1 MADSSNGGGGIVRND
16 GLVDVSANAR
26 GGAAGGLSLSG
37 KYVGNFGAIL
47 ALGSDTTAGG
57 SVDIHS
63 TTQTLVSSLA
73 TIDASG
79 GANGG
84 SIILWSDTNTTMN
97 GTLLARGG
105 AAGGNGGFVEVSSWG
120 GFSLTGQVDT
130 TAVSGRTGMLLLD
143 PKNVIIAA
151 AGAGTLVAVDQFSD
165 TPSADVTIAAA
176 TITGAASAV
185 TIQANNDITVNAA
198 LSMAQDLTLQAG
210 RSVLVNAN
218 ISLTNKTLTIIA
230 NDDAGVDANRDA
242 GAGSIT
248 TLSGITLGAGNGTI
262 NLTVEPGDVGA
273 AGGITIDKVTTS
285 GTLNISTAGF
295 VKETAGDAVPALGS
309 MTSDDDLTAGTLNFI
324 ATGVNATFGEGL
336 DTGNGALEIAVS
348 GSINASVTLP
358 LAAPASNFVGSFVL
372 TDADHTNGGGGPF
385 SAVGSPVTIGT
396 FNAGSGI
403 VILTAKGAPIL
414 AAAGATPNI
423 TAAQVNLTSELYLGP
438 DLIPFV
444 NILLPHY
451 GSVGTLAAPI
461 RTNIG
466 ALTATASDGGVFI
479 DEADGLLINK
489 VIAQDGGTTP
499 STGENGTVVIFPQG
513 GSASAGTSDVKIV
526 AHGDIVL
533 GEVKAADQ
541 FTLTITTAGMILDG
555 NMEAL
560 NILARGLTVSAVGA
574 IGQDTDLIDTTVM
587 TLLAT
592 TSNGGVFIS
601 EADGADVTITAGG
614 AGSDV
619 ILNNAMRTLVLGTI
633 TTTGGDVTVKASFD
647 AITDGNGGAPN
658 IVGATAVLES
668 PAGLGTAGDKL
679 EVNVGTLSTKVTNS
693 GAGTY
698 VTNAAALTALA
709 IETKNGALDIS
720 FTGGTVAFVQPG
732 VLDRLSLTSPGMDF
746 SFSNTGGKVVLN
758 GVDAGTGVVSITA
771 KTLID
776 DSASPALTGGAVTL
790 KAGTSIGSSANK
802 INTNLVSLTATANAG
817 GIFIADSGAIN
828 SLTATAKGAGNDV
841 EVTTVGDL
849 IVAKV
854 TAPDVV
860 TLTAGGFGNIRR
872 IGSVL
877 NVSGASVTLQAGAAI
892 GTSAEPLVLDVAT
905 LTLAKADAGGNFLRF
920 KNAVNATEVRA
931 TGDVEMS
938 SDVDITIG
946 VVAAGGANTVK
957 ITSAH
962 GTLRDGN
969 AAALNISG
977 GTANL
982 TANQIGTFADP
993 IDTDIGTLTA
1003 VGNSGG
1009 VYINELNAL
1018 TVVSVLALGQDSHI
1032 NLSTGG
1038 DMLLSV
1044 VKAEGDQVKLSTI
1057 GRINDGNGPLLNIT
1071 ADLLDIS
1078 ATTGIDTLQNSVNR
1092 LGSASG
1098 GSGGVT
1104 ISNIGPISITDA
1116 TLEGKGPSMLTIQA
1130 ESITV
1135 LDMSDDIAS
1144 LDLNGSLK
1152 LEALNGNV
1160 IFLDP
1165 NDTIAASGTGSLT
1178 ISAAPGL
1185 TPLYPDTGAVA
1196 VVGNLTTTG
1205 GAITVLAN
1213 HHITIGFLNTGGTGD
1228 VSVISQTGVIIDGN
1242 GTATNIRAKIVTLS
1256 GVGQTARQAELE
1268 TTIRIADY
1276 SAIRSEAAAKLTSAQ
1291 SFFTAA
1297 AIMDIQQQ
1305 NALDA
1310 KGQASSA
1317 KSEAEQLSNQAASAA
1332 DSAATLVT
1340 TLNGVAVGLTIAADV
1355 AQVVA
1360 AVAQAIPL
1368 SGDGGASVVAT
1379 ALSVGADVATTAAF
1393 FAGLD
1398 ADKKAVEA
1406 AEAAYLFTQT
1416 AAELTA
1422 LSATYEDSLATWR
1435 AFDEAT
1441 SIAQKAAD
1449 AAAIARDHA
1458 LVVRDQAIYAEDQ
1471 ANVIGT
1477 ASSGLQIE
1485 AEQINATATDGSV
1498 FLSVT
1503 GDVKLGSISATGTG
1517 GVVSVKG
1524 DGNIYV
1530 RGTTVAPSQVLLD
1543 AGLSIIEDGG
1553 SIDAPEFLGLAQN
1566 NVGTIAAPILTTI
1579 KTLAVHAVNG
1589 TVGISNTGPLKIGSV
1604 NENDGVTAAGAVGI
1618 TSSGSLTFEKT
1629 ISAPGQVVTLLS
1641 QNGAIID
1648 DHADSAEV
1656 TALTLNATAKSGIN
1670 LDTNVSNLSA
1680 NVTDAGSVEIRE
1692 ADGITLTS
1700 VQTADG
1706 AISVEAGGTI
1716 VATSVISITD
1726 AETNDISLKATNG
1739 GGIQAGAINA
1749 GAVDGDVTLDA
1760 STAGGTITML
1770 GGGRITADALV
1781 GIASSG
1787 ISITTT
1793 ANSVDLQVT
1802 GTGDLTVNEFDA
1814 VLVNKLSTSNGAIS
1828 LTTGGQVTLLEGAV
1842 NAAGGVSDATINAG
1856 GKIIGPLV
1864 GNGVPDVLGAI
1875 VNLITTGAGNTIG
1888 TSSGNALE
1896 INATSRLNVTTA
1908 DSNAFIED
1916 TAGGVVIG
1924 LANVGSGNFLLKAL
1938 AGSITS
1944 VSPGNNVADI
1954 VAAHVDLKVTGETST
1969 IGTSETSQLDINGST
1984 LTLLT
1989 EGGSAFLAD
1998 TAGGIAINTLNVGA
2012 GDLFLTATGGAITD
2026 NDGTTTNN
2034 IVATNLMLSATAGVG
2049 TGANPIEVTV
2059 TALEGF
2065 GGTGGFALTDLSGGI
2080 LIGGVTSAL
2089 NGISVT
2095 GGNIAITA
2103 LSPLTVNEAVA
2114 NTGGGNITLTA
2125 TDSEGEGDDLTVNAN
2140 LTATG
2145 GTGGITLYGG
2155 DDVTLKLGVTLS
2167 APGGTVDIHGDNG
2180 DADEDIGSKVQLDGA
2195 IRASRLQITTAGD
2208 NDTVVLKDAIVSSQA
2223 INTGGGNDEITIAA
2237 GNTLGT
2243 GTLDAGTGN
2252 DTVTISSA
2260 VQIVL
2265 GNDGEDTIHVFAQVT
2280 TLNAG
2285 DDDDAI
2291 DISAT
2296 VGTFIGGLGED
2307 ILLMKA
2313 GGAVSTSA
2321 DGGGGYDQFIYDHD
2335 DEDSEDEDD
2344 YIGPVTVNLQTGS
2357 ATGLTSFT
2365 GFERFEATTHANDH
2379 LIGANVASTW
2389 HITDTNAGDIGGTG
2403 VFDFS
2408 GFENLTGGTND
2419 DAFLFA
2425 EDGEIA
2431 GDLDGGGHAAFDT
2444 IDYNGADFGAEVTVI
2459 LDGPNAGTAT
2469 AIEGRFD
2476 RINKVLGDED
2486 FTDTNA
2492 LTGYNASSI
2501 WTFTGVHTGN
2511 INNQF
2516 FFQEFGD
2523 VTGGNGGNT
2532 FAFADGSIPS
2542 QPVKGGS
2549 GNNILDLSAWTSGLD
2564 WYITDDNAGHV
2575 DTIVGTFGFADM
2587 SRLISGEGNDRFIF
2601 SDDKILGGELLAT
2614 GAIEGNGGT
2623 DFIDL
2628 SAYTTRN
2635 LWSRTE
2641 LDGTIETDRETWT
2654 YSSIEQFLG
2663 SETTT
2668 YLFDVV
2674 DFIGTV
2680 TKVTLPPQVL
2690 PEQSGGVFLTVTN
2703 IGNDEAFRKKIDIS
2717 FYLSLDDKLD
2727 ENDVLIGV
2735 YDSRNINL
2743 YQGHTGHSIFTPTT
2757 IPEGTAPG
2765 VYHLLSS
2772 IDSGNVVAEGDEMN
2786 NIADGGLIEVLSVV
2800 VDLQPEF
2807 TKSTLPAE
2815 VLPGTNGAKGV
2826 LTTVV
2831 TNIGNSPAIGAVDVE
2846 FFLSLD
2852 TTIGM
2857 DDIALGGFFDRNI
2870 NLSAGESRT
2879 FTLNAQIP
2887 EGTVPGN
2894 YHVLTRVDGKNMVV
2908 ETDESNNVAEAED
2921 MLQVNLPYV
2930 DLVADVINADLPN
2943 IGVPNDTISFQVP
2956 IKNIGNIPAN
2966 GKIDVDFY
2974 LSVDGTV
2981 DPGTDVLIKSLRN
2994 VSIKLGPDGQ
3004 RVLSATAK
3012 VPASI
3017 LGGTFFV
3024 LADIDTNNTVE
3035 ELDDSNNSAASDNFM
3050 EVVWRFGNF
3059 GDRKNVKLVV
3069 PDTNG
3074 NIVTFSMKGEG
3085 AGDILGGS
3093 NFTELSLVGTNQET
3107 EVFIKTKRGAVTQL
3121 HDIIAT
3127 NPIEVLKAPK
3137 ANLQGDVLIPGGLE
3151 TMILRDV
3158 TTSTIT
3164 IGEPHHELMSIRL
3177 AHVTDLTLT
3186 SGTPIH
3192 SLKVLDWRDTNMTRD
3207 FIQAPHITSLRS
3219 AGDFQADII
3228 TTDVSRK
3235 GLSLTSMKVKG
3246 VANSNVLLAG
3256 GAHVINVGGWD
3267 GGSFAATFADRFVVR
3282 GDCRMPN

>member
-1 MADSSNGGGGIVRND
+1 M
-16 GLVDVSANAR
+16 
-26 GGAAGGLSLSG
+26 
-37 KYVGNFGAIL
+37 
-47 ALGSDTTAGG
+47 
-57 SVDIHS
+57 
-63 TTQTLVSSLA
+63 
-73 TIDASG
+73 
-79 GANGG
+79 
-84 SIILWSDTNTTMN
+84 
-97 GTLLARGG
+97 
-105 AAGGNGGFVEVSSWG
+105 
-120 GFSLTGQVDT
+120 
-130 TAVSGRTGMLLLD
+130 
-143 PKNVIIAA
+143 
-151 AGAGTLVAVDQFSD
+151 
-165 TPSADVTIAAA
+165 
-176 TITGAASAV
+176 
-185 TIQANNDITVNAA
+185 
-198 LSMAQDLTLQAG
+198 
-210 RSVLVNAN
+210 
-218 ISLTNKTLTIIA
+218 
-230 NDDAGVDANRDA
+230 
-242 GAGSIT
+242 
-248 TLSGITLGAGNGTI
+248 
-262 NLTVEPGDVGA
+262 
-273 AGGITIDKVTTS
+273 
-285 GTLNISTAGF
+285 
-295 VKETAGDAVPALGS
+295 
-309 MTSDDDLTAGTLNFI
+309 
-324 ATGVNATFGEGL
+324 
-336 DTGNGALEIAVS
+336 
-348 GSINASVTLP
+348 
-358 LAAPASNFVGSFVL
+358 
-372 TDADHTNGGGGPF
+372 
-385 SAVGSPVTIGT
+385 
-396 FNAGSGI
+396 
-403 VILTAKGAPIL
+403 
-414 AAAGATPNI
+414 
-423 TAAQVNLTSELYLGP
+423 
-438 DLIPFV
+438 
-444 NILLPHY
+444 
-451 GSVGTLAAPI
+451 
-461 RTNIG
+461 
-466 ALTATASDGGVFI
+466 
-479 DEADGLLINK
+479 
-489 VIAQDGGTTP
+489 
-499 STGENGTVVIFPQG
+499 
-513 GSASAGTSDVKIV
+513 
-526 AHGDIVL
+526 
-533 GEVKAADQ
+533 
-541 FTLTITTAGMILDG
+541 
-555 NMEAL
+555 
-560 NILARGLTVSAVGA
+560 
-574 IGQDTDLIDTTVM
+574 
-587 TLLAT
+587 
-592 TSNGGVFIS
+592 
-601 EADGADVTITAGG
+601 
-614 AGSDV
+614 
-619 ILNNAMRTLVLGTI
+619 
-633 TTTGGDVTVKASFD
+633 
-647 AITDGNGGAPN
+647 
-658 IVGATAVLES
+658 
-668 PAGLGTAGDKL
+668 
-679 EVNVGTLSTKVTNS
+679 
-693 GAGTY
+693 
-698 VTNAAALTALA
+698 TNAAALTSLA

-732 VLDRLSLTSPGMDF
+732 VLDRLSLSSSGMDF
-746 SFSNTGGKVVLN
+746 TFSNTGGKVVLD
-758 GVDAGTGVVSITA
+758 GVNAGTGAVSITA
-771 KTLID
+771 KTSID
-776 DSASPALTGGAVTL
+776 DTASTLTGGTVTL

-802 INTNLVSLTATANAG
+802 INTDLGSLTATANAG

-828 SLTATAKGAGNDV
+828 SLTATAKGSGNDV
-841 EVTTVGDL
+841 EVSTVGDL

-854 TAPDVV
+854 TAPDAV
-860 TLTAGGFGNIRR
+860 TLTAGGSGNIKRS
-872 IGSVL
+872 GSVL

-892 GTSAEPLVLDVAT
+892 GTSAEPMVLDVAT

-920 KNAVNATEVRA
+920 KSAVNATEVRA

-1018 TVVSVLALGQDSHI
+1018 TVVSVVALGQDSHI

-1135 LDMSDDIAS
+1135 LDMDDNLAS

-1178 ISAAPGL
+1178 ISAAPGF
-1185 TPLYPDTGAVA
+1185 TPLYPNTGAVA
-1196 VVGNLTTTG
+1196 VVGNLTTAG
-1205 GAITVLAN
+1205 GSISVLAN

-1393 FAGLD
+1393 FAALD
-1398 ADKKAVEA
+1398 ADKKAGEAGEA
-1406 AEAAYLFTQT
+1406 ADALAQ
-1416 AAELTA
+1416 AGAELTA

-1477 ASSGLQIE
+1477 TASGLQIE

-1543 AGLSIIEDGG
+1543 AGLSIIQDGG
-1553 SIDAPEFLGLAQN
+1553 SIDAPEFLGLALN

-1579 KTLAVHAVNG
+1579 NTLAVHAVNG

-1656 TALTLNATAKSGIN
+1656 TALTLNATAKSGIE

-1716 VATSVISITD
+1716 VATSVISTTD
-1726 AETNDISLKATNG
+1726 ADTNDITLKATNG
-1739 GGIQAGAINA
+1739 GGIQAGTINA
-1749 GAVDGDVTLDA
+1749 GTVDGDVTLDA

-1770 GGGRITADALV
+1770 GGGRITADAFV
-1781 GIASSG
+1781 ATTASG
-1787 ISITTT
+1787 INVITT
-1793 ANSVDLQVT
+1793 ANSADLEVT
-1802 GTGDLTVNEFDA
+1802 GTGAIVIDESNAL
-1814 VLVNKLSTSNGAIS
+1814 LVNKLTTEDGAIN
-1828 LTTGGQVTLLEGAV
+1828 LKAGGQVTLVEGAV
-1842 NAAGGVSDATINAG
+1842 NAEEGDSDVTIEAA
-1856 GKIIGPLV
+1856 GKIVGPLV

-1888 TSSGNALE
+1888 TSSANALE

-1908 DSNAFIED
+1908 GSNAFIED
-1916 TAGGVVIG
+1916 TEGGVVIG

-2012 GDLFLTATGGAITD
+2012 GNIFLTATGGAITD
-2026 NDGTTTNN
+2026 NDGTSTNN

-2059 TALEGF
+2059 TALEGL
-2065 GGTGGFALTDLSGGI
+2065 GGSGGFALTDLSGGI

-2089 NGISVT
+2089 TGVSVT

-2180 DADEDIGSKVQLDGA
+2180 DADEDIGSNVQLDGS

-2243 GTLDAGTGN
+2243 GTLNAGTGD

-2321 DGGGGYDQFIYDHD
+2321 DGGGDYDQFIYDHD

-2365 GFERFEATTHANDH
+2365 GFERFEATTHANDR
-2379 LIGANVASTW
+2379 LIGANIASTW
-2389 HITDTNAGDIGGTG
+2389 HITDANAGDIGGAG

-2425 EDGEIA
+2425 EVGEIA

-2444 IDYNGADFGAEVTVI
+2444 IDYDGADFGAEVTVI

-2476 RINKVLGDED
+2476 RINKVIGDED
-2486 FTDTNA
+2486 YSATND
-2492 LTGYNASSI
+2492 LTGDNTAAV
-2501 WTFTGVHTGN
+2501 WTFTGVRSGN
-2511 INNQF
+2511 INDQF

-2523 VTGGNGGNT
+2523 ITGGNGGNS

-2542 QPVKGGS
+2542 GTINGGS
-2549 GNNILDLSAWTSGLD
+2549 GYNILDLSDWSSDLAWF
-2564 WYITDDNAGHV
+2564 ITDDNAGHV
-2575 DTIVGTFGFADM
+2575 DTIVGTFGFAEM

-2614 GAIEGNGGT
+2614 GAIVGNGGT

-2674 DFIGTV
+2674 AFVGYFRQVI
-2680 TKVTLPPQVL
+2680 LAPQVL
-2690 PEQSGGVFLTVTN
+2690 PGQVGGVFLNVTN
-2703 IGNDEAFRKKIDIS
+2703 IGNDEVLRQPVEIS

-2727 ENDVLIGV
+2727 PSDIVIGTN
-2735 YDSRNINL
+2735 DSRKINANL
-2743 YQGHTGHSIFTPTT
+2743 YQGATGHTFFTSTT
-2757 IPEGTAPG
+2757 IPEDAAPG
-2765 VYHLLSS
+2765 VYHLLSYL
-2772 IDSGNVVAEGDEMN
+2772 DSGNVVAEGDEMN
-2786 NIADGGLIEVLSVV
+2786 NLVDGGLIEVLPVV

-2807 TKSTLPAE
+2807 TKSTLPTE
-2815 VLPGTNGAKGV
+2815 VIPGTKGAKGV

-2887 EGTVPGN
+2887 ESTVPGN

-2981 DPGTDVLIKSLRN
+2981 DPGSDVLIKSMSN

-3024 LADIDTNNTVE
+3024 LADIDTDNAIE
-3035 ELDDSNNSAASDNFM
+3035 ELNDSNNSASSDNFM
-3050 EVVWRFGNF
+3050 EVVWRFGNL

-3069 PDTNG
+3069 PDANG

-3085 AGDILGGS
+3085 AGDIMGGS
-3093 NFTELSLVGTNQET
+3093 NFTELSLVGTNPDT
-3107 EVFIKTKRGAVTQL
+3107 KVFIKTKKGAITQL

-3137 ANLQGDVLIPGGLE
+3137 ANLQGNVVIPGGFK

-3158 TTSTIT
+3158 SDSTMT
-3164 IGEPHHELMSIRL
+3164 IGEPHDELMSIRL

-3246 VANSNVLLAG
+3246 VANSNVVLAG
-3256 GAHVINVGGWD
+3256 GVHVINVGGWD

-3282 GDCRMPN
+3282 GDMEEAELTLSGAGLTSNQKALGTLRVSGAVTDTFIDVRKSAGVVRAGTWGAGSTLIVGVDSGGDGTYFDDNEIATGGTLTAFYSKTYSTLNSGTTFGIVVDVLANVIQLNRNTKFQANVLPFVDGDLKVYAFADRDV